1 MSNKNCKYCDVIFT
15 AKNQRSLYCSVKCK
29 NKLKSETIMAKRRD
43 NISSYNTY
51 QRAWRSKN
59 KEHCSQWERNRYVI
73 NTEIREKKKSSA
85 TQWARDNPERKTENQ
100 RKYYQDHWFEFQARN
115 FARRDRTLSADLV
128 REVMENDNY
137 TCQYCHKRG
146 GKLTIDHQLPV
157 SRGGTDDRKNLCTAC
172 HRCNCR
178 KGAKTVSE
186 FQEYLTRC

>member
-1 MSNKNCKYCDVIFT
+1 
-15 AKNQRSLYCSVKCK
+15 
-29 NKLKSETIMAKRRD
+29 MAKR
-43 NISSYNTY
+43 
-51 QRAWRSKN
+51 
-59 KEHCSQWERNRYVI
+59 
-73 NTEIREKKKSSA
+73 
-85 TQWARDNPERKTENQ
+85 RDNPERKTENQ